1 MSHPLVSM
9 PLVAIEQA
17 NRPNDHI
24 DRQKM
29 DNRRIDFY
37 FFFGQRR
44 RLARRSRST
53 SIDTISWPLNRWQVE
68 CKSF

>member
-9 PLVAIEQA
+9 PLVAIEQD
-17 NRPNDHI
+17 DHI
-24 DRQKM
+24 DRQKV
-29 DNRRIDFY
+29 DNGRIDFS